1 MLGFLIIYLKDMRIM
16 MSNFLATTIDP
27 TEMEVFRICGTVN
40 IGSLLNGP
48 SGPSNKVPWFS

>member
-1 MLGFLIIYLKDMRIM
+1 MLGFLIIYLKD

-27 TEMEVFRICGTVN
+27 TEMEVFRICGTVK